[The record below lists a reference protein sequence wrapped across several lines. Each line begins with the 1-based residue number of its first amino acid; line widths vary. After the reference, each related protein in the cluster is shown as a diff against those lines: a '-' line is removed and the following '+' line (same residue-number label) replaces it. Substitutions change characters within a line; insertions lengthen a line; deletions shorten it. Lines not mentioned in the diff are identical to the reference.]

1 MEAGSR
7 ITDERVSVG
16 NLVEVS
22 FLGSTATGIITLKVL
37 IDEVNQYHYD
47 ILILERPWKKQINR
61 KIGRSIK
68 DIKEIIA

>member
-47 ILILERPWKKQINR
+47 ILILECPWKKQINR